1 MKLAP
6 CPRRR
11 WPIYSAAMGLR
22 LVYGLK
28 TNDSGYLGQF
38 FPSRRLAEAA
48 RLLELDYAAMVF
60 GPDATIATMIDA
72 CRGHTALL
80 RGELPQELY
89 DSMEASGI
97 ETINGADA
105 TRLARDKYLSAQFF
119 ASIAVPHPRTELL
132 DHVASKAI
140 VPFPFVVKPRF
151 GKMGR
156 GVAPIESEG
165 DWLALVNSGAL
176 ADGEYIAQD
185 MVVASR
191 GMDIRFFFAG
201 FDTGLTT
208 DRPAAHP
215 SMPGVASIAV
225 MRRAPGFASN
235 AHAGG
240 TMERYEPPAGLR
252 AEAEH
257 IFELSGMRY
266 GTVDFLIANAQRTAF
281 SVCEMNSCPG
291 FEELERTT
299 GIDVAMAILKA
310 AIGDMAR

>member
-1 MKLAP
+1 
-6 CPRRR
+6 
-11 WPIYSAAMGLR
+11 MGLR

-48 RLLELDYAAMVF
+48 SLLGLDYAAMVF
-60 GPDATIATMIDA
+60 GPDATIATMVDA

-97 ETINGADA
+97 VTVNGAEA
-105 TRLARDKYLSAQFF
+105 TRLARDKYLSEQFF
-119 ASIAVPHPRTELL
+119 ASIAVPHPGTERL
-132 DHVASKAI
+132 DHVVSKAL
-140 VPFPFVVKPRF
+140 VPFSLPFVVKPRF

-156 GVAPIESEG
+156 GVVPIESEA
-165 DWLALVNSGAL
+165 DWQALVDSGVL
-176 ADGEYIAQD
+176 ADGEYLAQD

-208 DRPAAHP
+208 DRPATHP
-215 SMPGVASIAV
+215 SMPGIASIAV
-225 MRRAPGFASN
+225 MRKAPGFASN

-240 TMERYEPPAGLR
+240 TMERYDPSPSLR
-252 AEAEH
+252 AEAER

-266 GTVDFLIANAQRTAF
+266 GTVDFLLANAQRTAF
-281 SVCEMNSCPG
+281 RVCEMNSCPG
-291 FEELERTT
+291 FEELERATD
-299 GIDVAMAILKA
+299 IDVAMAILKA
-310 AIGDMAR
+310 AMANTTRLS

>member
-1 MKLAP
+1 
-6 CPRRR
+6 
-11 WPIYSAAMGLR
+11 MGLR

-28 TNDSGYLGQF
+28 TNDSGYLDQF

-48 RLLELDYAAMVF
+48 RLLGLDYAAMVF
-60 GPDATIATMIDA
+60 GPDATIATMVDT

-80 RGELPQELY
+80 RGELPQGLY
-89 DSMEASGI
+89 DSMEAAGI
-97 ETINGADA
+97 MTVNGADA

-119 ASIAVPHPRTELL
+119 ASIAVPHPGTGLL
-132 DHVASKAI
+132 DHIASKAL
-140 VPFPFVVKPRF
+140 VDFPFVVKPRF

-156 GVAPIESEG
+156 GVVPIESEA
-165 DWLALVNSGAL
+165 DWLALVDSGVL
-176 ADGEYIAQD
+176 ADGEYLAQD

-208 DRPAAHP
+208 DRPTAHP
-215 SMPGVASIAV
+215 SMPGIASIAV
-225 MRRAPGFASN
+225 MRKAPGFASN

-240 TMERYEPPAGLR
+240 TMERYDPPPGLR
-252 AEAEH
+252 AEAER

-266 GTVDFLIANAQRTAF
+266 GTVDFLLANTQRTAF

-291 FEELERTT
+291 FEEFERAT
-299 GIDVAMAILKA
+299 GIDVALAILKA
-310 AIGDMAR
+310 AMANTSR